1 MTMKKQKLAVA
12 IGLLTA
18 HMIGTSQAASISI
31 NFHVGDDMDAQ
42 ADHEL
47 ATGETAGLIA
57 TDGALWNNIN
67 VGNGGA
73 TNTTTTAIF
82 ASTTLTDDSGA
93 NAAIIAP
100 SATSS
105 RFVGY
110 AASSAAAENELGLT
124 GNNDDLY
131 NSYLA
136 LNGPGGDGNPAD
148 AAVLNITNL
157 SSDFTTN
164 GYRVIIYSDSDRGPN
179 GSGGNRTSSFTIG
192 TTTQDVLDNQHVFDN
207 TFILGTNYTEFVFGP
222 GAADNFTIDVFSD
235 DGGRGSI
242 NGIQI
247 IAAVPEPSSTA
258 LLGLGGLA
266 LILRRRK

>member
-1 MTMKKQKLAVA
+1 MNKQKLAVA

-18 HMIGTSQAASISI
+18 HMIGASQAASISI
-31 NFHVGDDMDAQ
+31 NFHVGDDGNAQ

-47 ATGETAGLIA
+47 AAGESAGLVA

-67 VGNGGA
+67 VGNGGP
-73 TNTTTTAIF
+73 TNTVSEIF
-82 ASTTLTDDSGA
+82 TSTTLTDDSGA
-93 NAAIIAP
+93 NAATIAP
-100 SATSS
+100 SANSS

-110 AASSAAAENELGLT
+110 AASGAAAEEELGLA

-136 LNGPGGDGNPAD
+136 LNGPGGDSSPAD
-148 AAVLNITNL
+148 AALLSITDL

-164 GYRVIIYSDSDRGPN
+164 GYRVIIYSDSDRGL
-179 GSGGNRTSSFTIG
+179 GSAARTSFFTIG
-192 TTTQDVLDNQHVFDN
+192 GTTQSVVDDEHVFDN
-207 TFILGTNYTEFVFGP
+207 TFIEGTNYTEFVFGP
-222 GAADNFTIDVFSD
+222 GAADNFTIDVFAD
-235 DGGRGSI
+235 NANGRGSI

-247 IAAVPEPSSTA
+247 IAIPEPSSTA